1 MVSPDRLLVP
11 RLFAELREYIA
22 GSHQK
27 KIPVG
32 FESHQNVCTH
42 VKNSSKQHNSSI
54 AFVGSNQVQACPN
67 KISGPTYAQTAPP
80 PSTPPQIIGYSF
92 YARCVVI
99 SVRKF
104 CLNLFDPQ
112 MLSNYF
118 AFQII
123 LFFFTW
129 TDISSPAPSD
139 VPPDTESH
147 ALKFFARRIL
157 EN

>member
-1 MVSPDRLLVP
+1 MVSRLLVP

-27 KIPVG
+27 NIPVG
-32 FESHQNVCTH
+32 FESNQNVCTH
-42 VKNSSKQHNSSI
+42 AKNSSKQHNSSI

-92 YARCVVI
+92 YAKCVVI

-104 CLNLFDPQ
+104 CLNLLDPQ

-118 AFQII
+118 AVQIT
-123 LFFFTW
+123 LFFHMYRYFESPTPRCAARYR
-129 TDISSPAPSD
+129 ISCSKVFSRP
-139 VPPDTESH
+139 
-147 ALKFFARRIL
+147 IL